1 MANASRYRRFRP
13 QLEALD
19 GRDVPSVTVV
29 ESTGTT
35 GTVVKVYGDQW
46 ANTIQVTDDGTA
58 GEGAITIT
66 VSDDSD
72 VTPDQEY
79 TFDGSVTR
87 VVVCSASGADTVSYE
102 LTGDLQADVSR
113 TVVAWLGN
121 QEDTF
126 DAQLGGLAADSTLKL
141 YVFGGNFGDTLSVTA
156 NGAVAGTLDV
166 RLFGQNGTDSV
177 SAEVTGAVSGE
188 LNLLIH
194 GGNGM
199 DVLSAL
205 VTVDAASDPEDPN
218 APPPA
223 AGNLTVKVCGGNGKD
238 NLTLLVDGA
247 GAGDVS
253 AESKFLIYGGLG
265 WDTFNFTPD
274 LVTAF
279 DREAKLA

>member
-1 MANASRYRRFRP
+1 MANASRYLRFRP
-13 QLEALD
+13 KLEALD

-46 ANTIQVTDDGTA
+46 ANTIHVTDNGTA
-58 GEGAITIT
+58 GEDALTIT

-79 TFDGSVTR
+79 KFDGSVTR
-87 VVVCSASGADTVSYE
+87 LVVCSASGADTVSYD

-141 YVFGGNFGDTLSVTA
+141 YVFGGNSGDTLSVTA

-177 SAEVTGAVSGE
+177 SAEFMGAVSGD

-194 GGNGM
+194 GGNGV

-205 VTVDAASDPEDPN
+205 VTVDAAPTSPEDPVE
-218 APPPA
+218 PA
-223 AGNLTVKVCGGNGKD
+223 STGNVTVKVCGGNGKD
-238 NLTLLVDGA
+238 DLTLLVDGA
-247 GAGDVS
+247 GADGLS

-265 WDTFNFTPD
+265 WDTFNYTTG
-274 LVTAF
+274 LVDAL
-279 DREAKLA
+279 DREAK